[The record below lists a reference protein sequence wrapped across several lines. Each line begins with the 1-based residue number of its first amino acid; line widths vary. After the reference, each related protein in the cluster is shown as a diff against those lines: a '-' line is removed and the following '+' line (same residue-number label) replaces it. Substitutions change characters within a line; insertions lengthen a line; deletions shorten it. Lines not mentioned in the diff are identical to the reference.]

1 MTQVVELTA
10 PGGVNNLSL
19 LTRDPGDPGPGE
31 IRLRQTG
38 AGVNFIDIYQ
48 RKGIYPLPMPAV
60 LGVEG
65 AGVVEA
71 IGADVTDVA
80 VGDRVGYAGI
90 VGGYAEARLLPAWR
104 ATKLPDNFSDT
115 LAASSLLRACTAHML
130 LCKVHAVT
138 PGSTILSHAGA
149 GGLSS
154 IVIPWAKRL
163 GARIIATAS
172 TEEKAERALAHG
184 ADKVI
189 VGRDAD
195 IAGEVREWTDGR
207 GVDFTIDGIGEP
219 TFRASLEATAKF
231 GTFASVGQA
240 GGVLTSLSAKDFG
253 PQRSLGFHTPSVMAY
268 LSDQTRYKAVAKEAV
283 EALLAGLQ
291 MPGGPQF
298 PLSDAGIAQSSLES
312 GTTTGT
318 PLLVI

>member
-1 MTQVVELTA
+1 MAQVVELIA
-10 PGGVNNLSL
+10 PGGVDNLSL
-19 LTRDPGDPGPGE
+19 RSRDPGDPGPGE

-104 ATKLPDNFSDT
+104 ATKLPDDLSDV
-115 LAASSLLRACTAHML
+115 LAASSLLRACTAQML
-130 LCKVHAVT
+130 LRKVHPVM
-138 PGSTILSHAGA
+138 PGTTILFHAGA
-149 GGLSS
+149 GGLAS
-154 IVIPWAKRL
+154 VVMPWARRL
-163 GARIIATAS
+163 GARIIATTS
-172 TEEKAERALAHG
+172 TEEKAERALAYG

-189 VGRDAD
+189 VGRNAD
-195 IAGEVREWTDGR
+195 IAGEVRAWTDGR

-240 GGVLTSLSAKDFG
+240 GGGLTSLSAKDFG
-253 PQRSLGFHTPSVMAY
+253 PQRSIGFHTPSVMAY
-268 LSDQTRYKAVAKEAV
+268 LADRTRYRAVAKEAI
-283 EALLAGLQ
+283 EALRTCPQL
-291 MPGGPQF
+291 PRGPQY
-298 PLSDAGIAQSSLES
+298 PLSDAATAHSSLEN

>member
-1 MTQVVELTA
+1 MTRVVELSAT
-10 PGGVNNLSL
+10 GSVQNLSFVS
-19 LTRDPGDPGPGE
+19 RDPGRPGPGE
-31 IRLRQTG
+31 IRLRQFG

-71 IGADVTDVA
+71 VGEGVIHLS

-90 VGGYAEARLLPAWR
+90 VGGYAETRLLPAWR
-104 ATKLPDNFSDT
+104 ATKLPDDFSDA
-115 LAASSLLRACTAHML
+115 LAASGLLRACTAHML
-130 LCKVHAVT
+130 LHKVHEVT
-138 PGSTILSHAGA
+138 PGTTVLIHAGA
-149 GGLSS
+149 GGLAS

-163 GARIIATAS
+163 GAHIIATAS
-172 TEEKAERALAHG
+172 TEAKAERALAHG
-184 ADKVI
+184 AEKVI
-189 VGRDAD
+189 IGRDAA
-195 IAGEVREWTDGR
+195 IATEVREWTDGR

-240 GGVLTSLSAKDFG
+240 GGELTSLSAKDFG
-253 PQRSLGFHTPSVMAY
+253 PRTSLAFYTPSVMAY
-268 LSDQTRYKAVAKEAV
+268 LADAARYEAVVKEAIQ
-283 EALLAGLQ
+283 ALRA
-291 MPGGPQF
+291 GPQTPQGPHF
-298 PLSDAGIAQSSLES
+298 PLSDASAAQSSLEN